1 MTSCR
6 RSALALLVL
15 VLPLIAGCNSDAAE
29 TGEGCNARIGFDEVV
44 YRPHNALNQAAP
56 RGEPLGSG
64 AVLDCNGEAN
74 PSLGKVKV
82 FAIKGVDP
90 SLAVRTGD
98 GEWRGVYV
106 AEGTPESSWPPAL
119 QAR

>member
-1 MTSCR
+1 MTSNR
-6 RSALALLVL
+6 PRPLALVVL
-15 VLPLIAGCNSDAAE
+15 VLPLIAGCNGAAG
-29 TGEGCNARIGFDEVV
+29 TGEGCNARIGYDDVV

-64 AVLDCNGEAN
+64 DVLDCDRDKN
-74 PSLGKVKV
+74 PNLGTVKV

-90 SLAVRTGD
+90 SVAVRTGN

-106 AEGTPESSWPPAL
+106 AEGTPQSSWPSVL
-119 QAR
+119 KAR